1 MTMIFVSLDI
11 GCSKIHDTYPGMF
24 LAAVGFVMACLG
36 LLWTVC
42 QLPMLDLNHLPESSI
57 KSSTLSLTNS
67 LDRFQPLFI

>member
-36 LLWTVC
+36 FF
-42 QLPMLDLNHLPESSI
+42 MDS
-57 KSSTLSLTNS
+57 LSAANVRS
-67 LDRFQPLFI
+67 QSPP